1 MVTRLFYNI
10 LRMKNLLI
18 IIALI
23 FVSVNIFAQDI
34 ITKQNG
40 EEIQA
45 KVLNVNDKEINYIKW
60 SNMNGPTYTISV
72 NDVFMIKYE
81 NGEKDMF
88 EKKGTKENNLSQPQT
103 VIDNKSFSTQMA
115 NSNIDFLKRQ
125 DLLKRAKSCH
135 RWGQGL
141 FWTILIGGTVGGA
154 LCGVT
159 EWNSGAAIGYFLG
172 VGTLSVLPWA
182 ILSAK
187 GNKLEEEA
195 YKINVA
201 SVPFGRIELDGFS
214 IEPHADLLSFNN
226 DRTFG
231 LGAKISF

>member
-1 MVTRLFYNI
+1 M
-10 LRMKNLLI
+10 
-18 IIALI
+18 
-23 FVSVNIFAQDI
+23 NIFAQDI
-34 ITKQNG
+34 ITKHNG
-40 EEIQA
+40 EEIQV
-45 KVLNVNDKEINYIKW
+45 KVINVNDKEINYIKW
-60 SNMNGPTYTISV
+60 SNMNGPTYTVPVSE
-72 NDVFMIKYE
+72 VFMIKYE
-81 NGEKDMF
+81 NGEKDIF
-88 EKKGTKENNLSQPQT
+88 ENKVIKENDLSRPQT

-115 NSNIDFLKRQ
+115 SNNIDFLKRQ

-135 RWGQGL
+135 RWGKGL

-159 EWNSGAAIGYFLG
+159 EWNSGAAIGYCLG

-201 SVPFGRIELDGFS
+201 SIHFGRIELDDLS
-214 IEPHADLLSFNN
+214 IEPHADLLSFDNGN
-226 DRTFG
+226 RAFG
-231 LGAKISF
+231 IGAKISF

>member
-1 MVTRLFYNI
+1 
-10 LRMKNLLI
+10 MKNLLI

-88 EKKGTKENNLSQPQT
+88 EKKGTKENDLSQPQT

-115 NSNIDFLKRQ
+115 SNNIDFLKRQ

-135 RWGQGL
+135 RWGRGL
-141 FWTILIGGTVGGA
+141 CWTILIGGIVGGA

-159 EWNSGAAIGYFLG
+159 EWSTGAVIGWACG
-172 VGTLSVLPWA
+172 VSALALVPFA
-182 ILSAK
+182 ILEIK

-201 SVPFGRIELDGFS
+201 SVPFGRIELDGLS

-226 DRTFG
+226 GNGRTFG
-231 LGAKISF
+231 VGAKISF

>member
-1 MVTRLFYNI
+1 
-10 LRMKNLLI
+10 MKNLSI

-45 KVLNVNDKEINYIKW
+45 KVLNVNDNEINYIKW

-72 NDVFMIKYE
+72 KEVLMIKYE
-81 NGEKDMF
+81 NGEKDVF
-88 EKKGTKENNLSQPQT
+88 ENKVTNESNVSYDQIF
-103 VIDNKSFSTQMA
+103 IDNKSFSTQMA

-125 DLLKRAKSCH
+125 DLLKKAKSCH
-135 RWGQGL
+135 RWGRGL
-141 FWTILIGGTVGGA
+141 FYTIIIGGIAGGILGGVSEWSTGA
-154 LCGVT
+154 VIGWACGV
-159 EWNSGAAIGYFLG
+159 
-172 VGTLSVLPWA
+172 SVLAIVPFA
-182 ILSAK
+182 ILETK
-187 GNKLEEEA
+187 GNKLEKEA

-231 LGAKISF
+231 LGANISF